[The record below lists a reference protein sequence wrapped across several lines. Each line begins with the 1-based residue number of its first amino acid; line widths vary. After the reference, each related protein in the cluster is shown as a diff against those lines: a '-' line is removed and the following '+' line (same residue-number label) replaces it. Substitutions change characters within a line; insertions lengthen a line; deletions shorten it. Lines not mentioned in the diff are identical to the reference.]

1 MKKIKLFV
9 AVLSCTA
16 TSLCMANGQPERGN
30 QRQAVGGCQTITQET
45 IHIPFTRAES
55 GHILV
60 DGLFNQTQ
68 SKTVVDTGGIGVGGV
83 VSQTL
88 YDSLDVKRS
97 SLEEVEVQGAMHS
110 NSMKITQL
118 NKVGVAGAKAN
129 GLNFVISPRD
139 VIPNI
144 EALLGSEFLCSFLV
158 EFDFKNSELILH
170 PKSNAIDQHT
180 GKKLVW
186 GKADFSNKSIR
197 GAITMDMSIESK
209 PVVAVLDTGARH
221 SIMNWAAA
229 KLIGIEKD
237 SHRVKTEKNTA
248 RGIHGKA
255 PDKSYKVQL
264 DSLSLAGE
272 NRIVQKDMIM
282 RVADLSSFHALVGN
296 KPAINLG
303 VDFFNERRLLIDYS
317 NQQIAISE

>member
-1 MKKIKLFV
+1 MKKFKLFV
-9 AVLSCTA
+9 ALISCTA
-16 TSLCMANGQPERGN
+16 TSLCLANGQPGPGN
-30 QRQAVGGCQTITQET
+30 ERQAVGGCQMITQET
-45 IHIPFTRAES
+45 IHIPFTRADS

-60 DGLFNQTQ
+60 DGVFNQTK

-88 YDSLDVKRS
+88 YDSLDVKQS

-110 NSMKITQL
+110 SSMQVTQL
-118 NKVGVAGAKAN
+118 EQVGVAGAKAN

-158 EFDFKNSELILH
+158 EFDFKKSELILH
-170 PKSNAIDQHT
+170 PKSNTIEQHT
-180 GKKLVW
+180 GKKLIW
-186 GKADFSNKSIR
+186 GKADFSNKIIR
-197 GAITMDMSIESK
+197 GAITMEMSIESK
-209 PVVAVLDTGARH
+209 SVVAVLDTGARH
-221 SIMNWAAA
+221 SIMNWEAA

-237 SHRVKTEKNTA
+237 SHRVQTEKNTA

-255 PDKSYKVQL
+255 PDKAYKVQL
-264 DSLSLAGE
+264 DSLALAGE
-272 NRIVQKDMIM
+272 NRIVQKNMTM
-282 RVADLSSFHALVGN
+282 RVADLSSFQALVGS

-317 NQQIAISE
+317 NLKIAISE